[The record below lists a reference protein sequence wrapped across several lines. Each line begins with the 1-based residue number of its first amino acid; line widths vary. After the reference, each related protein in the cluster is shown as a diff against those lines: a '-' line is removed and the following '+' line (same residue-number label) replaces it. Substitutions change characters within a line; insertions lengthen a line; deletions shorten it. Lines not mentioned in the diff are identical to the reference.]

1 MHNLYHCKQT
11 AKENNPN
18 PVPAAAQPS
27 LIDPSENYAKYFIV
41 SDWHCPKKQID
52 TIKVNIQQSHNLTTV
67 CR

>member
-11 AKENNPN
+11 AKQKQSQPL
-18 PVPAAAQPS
+18 PDPA
-27 LIDPSENYAKYFIV
+27 LVENYAKYFIV
-41 SDWHCPKKQID
+41 SNWHCPKKQID